1 MSAQDKVSAL
11 TTSLEVVK
19 GKVAEFDKISA
30 GLAAI
35 EKEHP
40 KDVVCDVTTREG
52 MKQAVAGRAAWRDP
66 RVALEKV
73 RQAAKAPVL
82 ALGREIDG
90 FAKALEA
97 TLLEGEENY
106 DRQIK
111 VETEKKKRDEEA
123 KAKAEADR
131 IVEAER
137 LAKEVEAQKIAL
149 ERAELE
155 RQRQELAKRAS
166 EQAQAERE
174 SRLAI
179 ELAERIARG
188 KIEEQERVARQ
199 AREKEE
205 AELKAVRD
213 RLEED
218 RLAAEQDKRRERE
231 AEEQRLAEIR
241 RAEEAAKRKIQ
252 EEEEARQRETR
263 RKVAEVADLRT
274 SLEIFRKRAAHLPEF
289 ANVIKAINE
298 LLEPA

>member
-111 VETEKKKRDEEA
+111 VETEKKKREEEA
-123 KAKAEADR
+123 KAKAEADA
-131 IVEAER
+131 ISEAER
-137 LAKEVEAQKIAL
+137 ITKEAEAQKLAL
-149 ERAELE
+149 ERAEL
-155 RQRQELAKRAS
+155 QRQKDELDRRAA

-213 RLEED
+213 RIEED
-218 RLAAEQDKRRERE
+218 RLAAEQAKRREAE
-231 AEEQRLAEIR
+231 AEEKRLAEIR

-252 EEEEARQRETR
+252 EEEEARQREIR
-263 RKVAEVADLRT
+263 RKVAELADART
-274 SLEIFRKRAAHLPEF
+274 MLEIFKKRFGHREEFSGVVAAIDKLMET
-289 ANVIKAINE
+289 A
-298 LLEPA
+298 